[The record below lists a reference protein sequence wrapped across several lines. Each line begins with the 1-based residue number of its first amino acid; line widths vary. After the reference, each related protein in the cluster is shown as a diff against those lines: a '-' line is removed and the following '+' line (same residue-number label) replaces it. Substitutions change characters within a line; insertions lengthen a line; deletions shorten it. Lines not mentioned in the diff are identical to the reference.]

1 MRLYKLF
8 IFLFFLSIQT
18 QAEPPYKT
26 HLHIGIDENRNGLPD
41 NGPGSRNCNTVSPK
55 ELYDSQT
62 AVTFWGDSRIDLVD
76 NIVYGAGSLDSYFAA
91 DGWNV
96 QNFGVSGRQSIAL
109 NQEVKECFLRETEYI
124 APKYDGSNNWIG
136 GGDQLKPYY
145 PNFKVSK
152 NVAFE
157 IGGNDFFLN
166 IYMRCKYVWNFCG
179 IS

>member
-1 MRLYKLF
+1 MTK
-8 IFLFFLSIQT
+8 
-18 QAEPPYKT
+18 
-26 HLHIGIDENRNGLPD
+26 
-41 NGPGSRNCNTVSPK
+41 
-55 ELYDSQT
+55 
-62 AVTFWGDSRIDLVD
+62 VTFWGDSRIDLVD

-124 APKYDGSNNWIG
+124 APIYDASNNWIG